1 MKITRLLSVRSV
13 GGWVAFLNIMVIVLF
28 GVSAFNYK
36 SELIKYS
43 KQNSIKIELFA
54 TYLKGVLEK
63 YESLPEL
70 LARDSQLI
78 TFMQGDDE
86 QEQRVQVDV
95 LNRYLEKINEIFKAS
110 DIYLMDRKG
119 LTIAASNWQ
128 AERPFIGRN
137 FSYRPYFQQAIKGQ
151 LGRYFALGTTSIKR
165 GYYFAYP
172 VTLAKEILGAVVV
185 KINIDAVEQ
194 KWGTHDQAFLVTDPD
209 KVIFLTTNPAWR
221 FKTFGEIEPLTKEV
235 IVKSRRYPHSQ
246 LAPLKTKLIKEYDF
260 GSVVKVIQDDGKEK
274 TYLQQNKHMIEAGW
288 DVMILSDI
296 KPIRQKLLE
305 INILVGTG
313 VLLSYLLLIMFVQR
327 RKRLAEIKRI
337 EIQSR
342 RVLQEVNEKLESRVN
357 ERTSELTDSNRK
369 LLKEIQERKN
379 TEAVLK
385 RTRSELVH
393 AAKLATLGQLSA
405 GINHELNQPLSAIRS
420 YADNSRQLLSKG
432 RSDEAIWNMEQI
444 SELTDRMA
452 QVGKQL
458 KAFSR
463 KTSGKLDTVPIHGAI
478 DGALEILASTI
489 KRNEIEISFDI
500 MPENL
505 EAIANQVL
513 IQQVIVNLL
522 SNAIHAVDSRKTKK
536 IDIKATVDEQNVKLS
551 VQDSGPG
558 IASEH
563 LSHIFDPFFTTK
575 KSGQGLG
582 LGLTITQRI
591 INEMNGTIV
600 AESTPDGALF
610 TVTLAAVI
618 KADGNEK

>member
-1 MKITRLLSVRSV
+1 MDISRFLTVRSV
-13 GGWVAFLNIMVIVLF
+13 GGWVVVINIMAIVLL
-28 GVSAFNYK
+28 GVSTITYK
-36 SELIKYS
+36 NELIKHS
-43 KQNSIKIELFA
+43 KQNSIRIELFA

-70 LARDSQLI
+70 LARDSQLVK
-78 TFMQGDDE
+78 FMQSGGV
-86 QEQRVQVDV
+86 RGHGVQVDE
-95 LNRYLEKINEIFKAS
+95 LNRYLEKINKIFKAS
-110 DIYLMDRKG
+110 DIYLMNRKG

-172 VTLAKEILGAVVV
+172 VTQEKEILGAVVV
-185 KINIDAVEQ
+185 KINIDDVEQ
-194 KWGTHDQAFLVTDPD
+194 KWGTHDQDFLVTDPD
-209 KVIFLTTNPAWR
+209 NVIFLTTNPDWR

-235 IVKSRRYPHSQ
+235 ILQSKRYPSSQ
-246 LAPLKTKLIKEYDF
+246 LMPLKTKVIKDYDF
-260 GSVVKVIQDDGKEK
+260 GSVIKVIYDDGKEK
-274 TYLQQNKHMIEAGW
+274 TYLQQKQHMNEAGW
-288 DVMILSDI
+288 DVRILSDI
-296 KPIRQKLLE
+296 RPIRQHLLQ
-305 INILVGTG
+305 INILVGASG
-313 VLLSYLLLIMFVQR
+313 LLSYLLLIMFAQR
-327 RKRLAEIKRI
+327 RKRLAEITRI
-337 EIQSR
+337 ETQSR
-342 RVLQEVNEKLESRVN
+342 RVLQDVNEKLESRVY
-357 ERTSELTDSNRK
+357 ERTSELTESNRK
-369 LLKEIQERKN
+369 LLREIQERKN

-420 YADNSRQLLSKG
+420 YADNSKQLLAKG
-432 RSDEAIWNMEQI
+432 RADEASWNMEQI
-444 SELTDRMA
+444 SELTERMA

-478 DGALEILASTI
+478 DGALEILAPTI
-489 KRNEIEISFDI
+489 KKSEIEITVEI
-500 MPENL
+500 QPENL
-505 EAIANQVL
+505 EAVANQVL

-522 SNAIHAVDSRKTKK
+522 SNAIHAVESQKTRK
-536 IDIKATVDEQNVKLS
+536 IAIKATLHNQQVTLF
-551 VQDSGPG
+551 VQDSGAG
-558 IASEH
+558 IASKH

-582 LGLTITQRI
+582 LGLTITERI
-591 INEMNGTIV
+591 IHEMNGKIT
-600 AESTPDGALF
+600 AESTPEGAVF

-618 KADGNEK
+618 QADDNEK